1 MNAELAEA
9 RLRDSGLREE
19 MEKLLSVFGHRL
31 ADLEEARL
39 AQRLETLEKAAHQR
53 GLPE

>member
-1 MNAELAEA
+1 
-9 RLRDSGLREE
+9 